1 MKLGN
6 FHILLLGDP
15 ENKEEMKLLK
25 NINDRLVNRALKLGG
40 TCSGEHGIG
49 TEKQAYMPLVFN
61 ENDLE
66 AMKKL
71 RKAFVCLNPYDDPE
85 KFNPGKIFPKEV
97 VDDKLYGLKNPEFYP
112 TGTKEWA

>member
-1 MKLGN
+1 MNKAIQAGEK
-6 FHILLLGDP
+6 IL
-15 ENKEEMKLLK
+15 E
-25 NINDRLVNRALKLGG
+25 ICVSVGG
-40 TCSGEHGIG
+40 TLSGEHGIG

-97 VDDKLYGLKNPEFYP
+97 LDDKSYGLKNPEFYP